1 MVATIIQ
8 EKIMT
13 PHIEAKAEEIA
24 DIVLM
29 PGDPLRA
36 QFIAE
41 NYLENVRQ
49 VNGVRNMLMFT
60 GEYKGK
66 AVTIAGSGM
75 GVPSIGIYS
84 YELFKF
90 YDVDTIIRIGSSG
103 AYDEALH
110 VYDVVLATEAYSDST
125 AFSELVA
132 GEATHVT
139 RPDEATNAVI
149 AQSAAELGLK
159 LHASRVHS
167 SDVFYGI
174 RPLEETIRVTGAQC
188 VEMES
193 YGLFTN
199 ANATGKNA
207 ACLLSISDH
216 LVTGEATTAEERQTK
231 FDEMIRIALESTLKL

>member
-1 MVATIIQ
+1 
-8 EKIMT
+8 MT
-13 PHIEAKAEEIA
+13 PHIEAQKGDIA
-24 DIVLM
+24 PVVLM

-36 QFIAE
+36 EFIAQ

-60 GEYKGK
+60 GEYKGTP
-66 AVTIAGSGM
+66 VTIAGSGM

-90 YDVDTIIRIGSSG
+90 YDVDTIIRVGSSG
-103 AYDEALH
+103 AYDAALK
-110 VYDVVLATEAYSDST
+110 VYDVVLVSEAYSDST
-125 AFSELVA
+125 AFSELVL
-132 GEATHVT
+132 GEGSH
-139 RPDEATNAVI
+139 EAYPSEAVNAVLRDT
-149 AQSAAELGLK
+149 ADKLGLD
-159 LHASRVHS
+159 LHEVRTHS

-193 YGLFTN
+193 TGLFTN
-199 ANATGKNA
+199 AKATGKNA

-216 LVTGEATTAEERQTK
+216 LVTGEVTTSEERQTK
-231 FDEMIRIALESTLKL
+231 FDEMIRIALESVLVLGA